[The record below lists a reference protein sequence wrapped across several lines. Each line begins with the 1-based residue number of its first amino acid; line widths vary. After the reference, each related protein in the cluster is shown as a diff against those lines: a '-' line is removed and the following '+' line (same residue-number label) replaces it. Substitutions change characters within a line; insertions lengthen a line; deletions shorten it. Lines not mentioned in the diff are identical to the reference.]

1 MDKNIKINS
10 PRSIKVCKTNGIE
23 PNELYFIDYSEYL
36 NKHPEISNLPDDIKK
51 YRFHLIERFRLKT
64 IKMIKEKRQELIKS
78 KQNKY
83 INESGE
89 YPSAKKRLEDK
100 FNFINDFELKRNNMT
115 FSEKMGSMYQK
126 ERENINRLKKK
137 QKQNIEFMI
146 ENRMKAELI
155 NYNNIEKDRKLKEN
169 FEKKKKENFEKNFIN
184 KKIMEEKEQRRI
196 FNVKEMMR
204 RRVFKISTKHELLDK
219 RRNKMLEEKKKYREF
234 LLRKRTEELM
244 KIYNHRS
251 QLDLFRQEQE
261 KKLIKQKL
269 NNEEKEKK
277 LEKRIKYLKQKRDE
291 ISFKKREKSEEIFL
305 KTLEKKDQ
313 HLSQLIQKV
322 NKKHADNLKKMQEYY
337 KELDIKNKKY
347 KSLNVTKRI
356 NQKFLLQT
364 VEKKRQKKINDY
376 FNETVKKE
384 QNIIISKAKK
394 MKKILNQK
402 SHEEEFLEL
411 VKDHK
416 NQIELKNKKRKIDLE
431 NKMEEMGNRITN
443 YKREEEHKSLKKI
456 QESFVKQME
465 KEFMNKRIRRIK
477 AYKYELKEKEKEE
490 KEKRIGLMKSEILKF
505 QNEKKKL
512 NIDLKNEKSS
522 LINKFNKLAKSR
534 SNAGSEIVKQLYP
547 DDDEL
552 YRKIKKIQNIYKIGN
567 LNKSVELKN
576 KIQTTK
582 NNSLRKKK
590 EEEIEKKVEDFRR
603 KLRESISRDIE
614 SERINESRRIK
625 EYEDAP
631 TINDKKIIE
640 QRNKLERKEFR
651 KKINELNE
659 NIEKYVAD
667 YKKKLLDET
676 KLY

>member
-1 MDKNIKINS
+1 
-10 PRSIKVCKTNGIE
+10 
-23 PNELYFIDYSEYL
+23 
-36 NKHPEISNLPDDIKK
+36 
-51 YRFHLIERFRLKT
+51 
-64 IKMIKEKRQELIKS
+64 
-78 KQNKY
+78 
-83 INESGE
+83 
-89 YPSAKKRLEDK
+89 
-100 FNFINDFELKRNNMT
+100 
-115 FSEKMGSMYQK
+115 
-126 ERENINRLKKK
+126 
-137 QKQNIEFMI
+137 
-146 ENRMKAELI
+146 
-155 NYNNIEKDRKLKEN
+155 
-169 FEKKKKENFEKNFIN
+169 
-184 KKIMEEKEQRRI
+184 
-196 FNVKEMMR
+196 
-204 RRVFKISTKHELLDK
+204 
-219 RRNKMLEEKKKYREF
+219 
-234 LLRKRTEELM
+234 
-244 KIYNHRS
+244 
-251 QLDLFRQEQE
+251 
-261 KKLIKQKL
+261 
-269 NNEEKEKK
+269 
-277 LEKRIKYLKQKRDE
+277 
-291 ISFKKREKSEEIFL
+291 
-305 KTLEKKDQ
+305 
-313 HLSQLIQKV
+313 
-322 NKKHADNLKKMQEYY
+322 
-337 KELDIKNKKY
+337 
-347 KSLNVTKRI
+347 
-356 NQKFLLQT
+356 
-364 VEKKRQKKINDY
+364 
-376 FNETVKKE
+376 
-384 QNIIISKAKK
+384 
-394 MKKILNQK
+394 
-402 SHEEEFLEL
+402 
-411 VKDHK
+411 
-416 NQIELKNKKRKIDLE
+416 
-431 NKMEEMGNRITN
+431 
-443 YKREEEHKSLKKI
+443 
-456 QESFVKQME
+456 
-465 KEFMNKRIRRIK
+465 MNKRIRRIK
-477 AYKYELKEKEKEE
+477 AYKYKLKEKEKEE

>member
-89 YPSAKKRLEDK
+89 YPPAKKRLEDK

-204 RRVFKISTKHELLDK
+204 RRVFKISTKHELIDK

-277 LEKRIKYLKQKRDE
+277 LENRIKYLKQKRDE

-337 KELDIKNKKY
+337 KELDIKKQAEDSDIEECYGPDEEYTKY
-347 KSLNVTKRI
+347 RDNGLFTKELDIRSLI
-356 NQKFLLQT
+356 FLYFLLVFNFNLNYFSGLPSDKRKREIQSVMLAHGVDNPKI
-364 VEKKRQKKINDY
+364 VEKIDNLFRDDMP
-376 FNETVKKE
+376 NEY
-384 QNIIISKAKK
+384 ID
-394 MKKILNQK
+394 
-402 SHEEEFLEL
+402 EFVDDLTMNYNL
-411 VKDHK
+411 YYYYDFKD
-416 NQIELKNKKRKIDLE
+416 IPL
-431 NKMEEMGNRITN
+431 
-443 YKREEEHKSLKKI
+443 
-456 QESFVKQME
+456 
-465 KEFMNKRIRRIK
+465 
-477 AYKYELKEKEKEE
+477 
-490 KEKRIGLMKSEILKF
+490 
-505 QNEKKKL
+505 
-512 NIDLKNEKSS
+512 
-522 LINKFNKLAKSR
+522 
-534 SNAGSEIVKQLYP
+534 
-547 DDDEL
+547 
-552 YRKIKKIQNIYKIGN
+552 
-567 LNKSVELKN
+567 
-576 KIQTTK
+576 
-582 NNSLRKKK
+582 
-590 EEEIEKKVEDFRR
+590 
-603 KLRESISRDIE
+603 
-614 SERINESRRIK
+614 
-625 EYEDAP
+625 
-631 TINDKKIIE
+631 
-640 QRNKLERKEFR
+640 
-651 KKINELNE
+651 
-659 NIEKYVAD
+659 
-667 YKKKLLDET
+667 
-676 KLY
+676 